1 MFHGDRGG
9 ICIQHLPPKWRWQL
23 PGRRS
28 SPQISMLL
36 YHLFIYDFLGFPMCF
51 LCVSLFLYVFF
62 PWFSFFSCCFFQV
75 YSQVFPHV
83 FPAPPRPSGRNIPR
97 SQSTPPREVESCSQ
111 VRGDTKKWDMYG
123 DFMFFM
129 GYQWTSMEFESGFD
143 GISWCYWD
151 MNGDFMR
158 IWWGSNNWELW
169 NSWDI
174 QYFNPLKN
182 YEFRWFNP
190 QEWDI
195 NGMFRGPQLEKN
207 METPTI
213 TGIFYVFFDLNIVK
227 GYSMGFNGK
236 TTRQWHPHRNSLDFP
251 VNLNGIVTGSWW
263 EFEGIDSNGIM
274 GYN

>member
-97 SQSTPPREVESCSQ
+97 SQRTPPREVESCSQ

-129 GYQWTSMEFESGFD
+129 GYQWTSMEFESGFRD
-143 GISWCYWD
+143 VIGIWMGISWGFDGVLIIENCE
-151 MNGDFMR
+151 
-158 IWWGSNNWELW
+158 IH
-169 NSWDI
+169 
-174 QYFNPLKN
+174 
-182 YEFRWFNP
+182 
-190 QEWDI
+190 
-195 NGMFRGPQLEKN
+195 
-207 METPTI
+207 
-213 TGIFYVFFDLNIVK
+213 GIFNISTLWRTMNLGGSIPKNGILMGCSGDLNWKKIWK
-227 GYSMGFNGK
+227 
-236 TTRQWHPHRNSLDFP
+236 HRR
-251 VNLNGIVTGSWW
+251 
-263 EFEGIDSNGIM
+263 
-274 GYN
+274 